1 MRCVS
6 VSQVAILALLGAC
19 AAVAWRMGDAKG
31 INPALCAVAGFIFG
45 PPFLLFL
52 LWVPA
57 NSGAVPGV
65 DRDPVDLDLAL
76 GRDQVGPPL
85 RAERVLGR
93 LAGLEVGA

>member
-65 DRDPVDLDLAL
+65 GPAPWNDPDSAPAEPREVRHVAPPPPRDAD
-76 GRDQVGPPL
+76 
-85 RAERVLGR
+85 
-93 LAGLEVGA
+93 